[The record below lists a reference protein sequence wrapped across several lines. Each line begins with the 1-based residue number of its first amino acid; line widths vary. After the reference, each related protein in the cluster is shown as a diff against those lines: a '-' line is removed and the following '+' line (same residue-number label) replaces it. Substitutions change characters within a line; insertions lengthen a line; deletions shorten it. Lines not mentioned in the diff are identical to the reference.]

1 MKILR
6 SAAPSQIFLKIPKP
20 ANFLDNFAPLILSK
34 LFSTVNFWC
43 LKVSWKNRSFPGFSE
58 KKVPENFFPGRKFR
72 ETSREVDLGQDRPT
86 QRVSAKSVDPNA
98 TPMVYFLM
106 QTLLRAS
113 RPLYIF
119 WWYLWNFVGAFQRQL
134 SYRFAWFIDSLV
146 LERGRTEAEHHRSR
160 FNRR

>member
-6 SAAPSQIFLKIPKP
+6 SAAPSQNFLKIPKP

-43 LKVSWKNRSFPGFSE
+43 LKVSWKNRSFPGFSG

-106 QTLLRAS
+106 QTLLK
-113 RPLYIF
+113 PIP
-119 WWYLWNFVGAFQRQL
+119 YLHLLISF
-134 SYRFAWFIDSLV
+134 Y
-146 LERGRTEAEHHRSR
+146 
-160 FNRR
+160 

>member
-6 SAAPSQIFLKIPKP
+6 SAAQSQNFFKIPKP

-34 LFSTVNFWC
+34 LFSTVVFWC
-43 LKVSWKNRSFPGFSE
+43 LKVSLKNRTFPGFSG

-98 TPMVYFLM
+98 TPMVYFLV
-106 QTLLRAS
+106 QTLL
-113 RPLYIF
+113 IF
-119 WWYLWNFVGAFQRQL
+119 SFRQSLRSGSPRRSQPPAVAHAVQRG
-134 SYRFAWFIDSLV
+134 SV
-146 LERGRTEAEHHRSR
+146 LLLLKMFPNNLLTL
-160 FNRR
+160 